1 VRPHRKRS
9 RVLHRASKS
18 RIIHAPGPPRGRAG
32 RGRSRSGASL
42 TWRSKHAK
50 CVLAGRDRAKN
61 VPKSKKNHR
70 DPRAGAFEQSSARVR
85 LSSCRSFRPVRP
97 SCPSR
102 GRCATRRS

>member
-1 VRPHRKRS
+1 VRPHRNRS
-9 RVLHRASKS
+9 RALHRASKS
-18 RIIHAPGPPRGRAG
+18 RIIRARTAARGRAG
-32 RGRSRSGASL
+32 RGRARSGASL

-70 DPRAGAFEQSSARVR
+70 DPRAGAFEQSSAR
-85 LSSCRSFRPVRP
+85 LSVCLSVCLSVRP

-102 GRCATRRS
+102 DRCATRRS